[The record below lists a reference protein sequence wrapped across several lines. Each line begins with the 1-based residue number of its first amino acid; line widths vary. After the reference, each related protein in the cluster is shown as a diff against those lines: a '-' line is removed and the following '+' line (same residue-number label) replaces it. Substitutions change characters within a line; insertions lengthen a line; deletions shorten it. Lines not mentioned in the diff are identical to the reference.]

1 MISLGWL
8 HFHSNTANVSL
19 RMTNRIVL
27 SPMFGELI
35 ITALCGV
42 SNMTFMDPP
51 SCPTCH
57 GASKKTFLDHDT
69 LKRRFAT
76 VIIKGEKVKLSVSVK
91 RYMCKQCGRVVF
103 ARSPFYPNTR
113 LGSPVVDLAMSL
125 ASRYSFYQTYQIM
138 EILNISISR
147 SAIRAL
153 AQNREWNITTVSLSG
168 LLLPVSLLS
177 LGTLMS
183 TSHSDLTSEDVL
195 VACGFSTCGI

>member
-1 MISLGWL
+1 
-8 HFHSNTANVSL
+8 
-19 RMTNRIVL
+19 MTNRIIL
-27 SPMFGELI
+27 SPMFGELV

-42 SNMTFMDPP
+42 SNMIFMDPP
-51 SCPTCH
+51 SCPMCH
-57 GASKKTFLDHDT
+57 NASKKGFLDHDT

-76 VIIKGEKVKLSVSVK
+76 VIVKGEKVKLSVSVK
-91 RYMCKQCGRVVF
+91 RYICKQCGQVTH

-125 ASRYSFYQTYQIM
+125 ASRYSFYQTSQIM

-153 AQNREWNITTVSLSG
+153 AQNREWNITTIPLSD
-168 LLLPVSLLS
+168 LLLPASLLS

-183 TSHSDLTSEDVL
+183 TSHGHLTSEDVL
-195 VACGFSTCGI
+195 VACSFGK